1 MPRVGALAIF
11 SRKKSLANADLAARA
26 VTPQRVIACPMDLG
40 ALLYKRRTALVKIG
54 DGFYSSYDNKNG
66 P

>member
-1 MPRVGALAIF
+1 
-11 SRKKSLANADLAARA
+11 
-26 VTPQRVIACPMDLG
+26 MDLG

-54 DGFYSSYDNKNG
+54 DGIYSSYGNKNG